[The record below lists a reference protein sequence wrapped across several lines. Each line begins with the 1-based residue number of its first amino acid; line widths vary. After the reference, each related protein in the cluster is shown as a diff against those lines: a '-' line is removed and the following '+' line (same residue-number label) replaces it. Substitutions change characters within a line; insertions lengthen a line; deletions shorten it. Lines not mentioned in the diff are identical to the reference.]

1 MSIIKSD
8 SIVLKDEYNNEPVFY
23 CVKCLSLKIRDIPYM
38 SDSDYCDACGST
50 NIQQTH
56 IDQWE
61 EMYEKKYGH
70 KFLTKSY

>member
-1 MSIIKSD
+1 MSTIKSD

-38 SDSDYCDACGST
+38 SDSDYCDDCGST